1 MTLFASISPMWLA
14 TRGAGVVAFLLL
26 TTTMALGVAGVLRL
40 QARGW
45 PRFALD
51 AIHRSA
57 ALLALVFVGVH
68 VATTVL
74 DGYVDVR
81 WIDAV
86 VPFASGYR
94 TFFVGLGA
102 VAFDILLALAI
113 SGILRQRIG
122 HRTWRAIHWAAYAC
136 WPIALVHTIGTGSD
150 SGSVWLLAV
159 IALCCATV
167 AAAVVARLGVLRG
180 DPSPPAPPAAG
191 RTTSTGRTRARA
203 VAR

>member
-1 MTLFASISPMWLA
+1 MSAFAAVSPLWLA

-26 TTTMALGVAGVLRL
+26 SATLALGVAGALRL

-57 ALLALVFVGVH
+57 ALLALVFVAVH

-81 WIDAV
+81 WIDAL
-86 VPFASGYR
+86 VPFAAGYR

-102 VAFDILLALAI
+102 VA
-113 SGILRQRIG
+113 
-122 HRTWRAIHWAAYAC
+122 
-136 WPIALVHTIGTGSD
+136 
-150 SGSVWLLAV
+150 
-159 IALCCATV
+159 
-167 AAAVVARLGVLRG
+167 
-180 DPSPPAPPAAG
+180 
-191 RTTSTGRTRARA
+191 
-203 VAR
+203 

>member
-1 MTLFASISPMWLA
+1 MTFADLSPMWLA

-26 TTTMALGVAGVLRL
+26 TTTLALGVAGVLRL

-81 WIDAV
+81 WIDAI
-86 VPFASGYR
+86 VPFAAGYR

-102 VAFDILLALAI
+102 VALDILLALAI
-113 SGILRQRIG
+113 SGVLRRRIG
-122 HRTWRAIHWAAYAC
+122 QRTWRAIHWAAYAC
-136 WPIALVHTIGTGSD
+136 WPIALVHAVGSGSD
-150 SGSVWLLAV
+150 AGSAWLLAV
-159 IALCCATV
+159 VALCCAAVTS
-167 AAAVVARLGVLRG
+167 AVVARLGSLRG
-180 DPSPPAPPAAG
+180 DSAPPAPPAAG
-191 RTTSTGRTRARA
+191 RGASAAPRPRPRA
-203 VAR
+203 VA